1 MARKKEKRRQKRFIS
16 KGMNI
21 DLPDEK
27 IKKKGKRHIRK
38 PKMPARIKST
48 PRSRQK

>member
-1 MARKKEKRRQKRFIS
+1 MARKKEKEKQKRYIE

-21 DLPDEK
+21 HLLDEK
-27 IKKKGKRHIRK
+27 SKKKGKKRTRK
-38 PKMPARIKST
+38 PKMPARLKST